1 MSDMHIFL
9 TGEVQCGKSTVID
22 RVLAQL
28 NCAIGGFRSGFDEHR
43 DQTDRWLYMW
53 DVAFPPTRDE
63 AHYVVR
69 FTSDRPEVLL
79 HRFDEIGSSA
89 LRRARE
95 TGAQLIVM
103 DECGRFEGKAEDFKH
118 EIFSA
123 LDGDIPVLG
132 VVRQGYHGWLDD
144 IRNHPKVTVL
154 TVTEEN
160 RDDLPAQILTLL
172 HRNEGFPMEL
182 QTALEQLKQ
191 LQIKQY
197 AYHCAQSSLYL
208 DAVTVAPRDTSD
220 GRGVA
225 LGILAGESHKLFSDP
240 AVGELLDFLT
250 EHANELDHS
259 QRRQVEELRRS
270 WRQLSRIPAEE
281 YMEYAMLTNQASD
294 VWHRAKEES
303 NFELFRPVLE
313 KLVAFN
319 RKFAGYY
326 DSTKAPYDALLNE
339 YERGVDMTYLDEF
352 FSAIRSRLVPLL
364 RAIGE
369 KKQIDDSFLY
379 RHYPLDA
386 QRKFSD
392 YLMEVLGLD
401 RAHCTIGETEHPFT
415 LEFNNKDVRITTKY
429 HADNVAD
436 SMYSVIH
443 EGGHAK
449 YELQIDDDLQYTCLA
464 GGVSMGVHESQSRFY
479 ENIIG
484 RSLPFVQAVFP
495 RMQEFFPEQLADVT
509 AEQFY
514 RAVNKAQP
522 SLIRTEA
529 DELTYSFHVMVR
541 YEIEKQLIAGT
552 LEVKDVPT
560 EWNRLYKEYL
570 GVDVP
575 DDKRGC
581 LQDSHWSGG
590 SFGYFPSYAL
600 GSAYAAQML
609 RCMEKDIDVWGS
621 VAQGDLTGV
630 SNWLKDKVH
639 RFGCLLE
646 PAQVVE
652 NAVGKFDPTFY
663 VDYLAEKYSAL
674 YEL

>member
-1 MSDMHIFL
+1 
-9 TGEVQCGKSTVID
+9 
-22 RVLAQL
+22 
-28 NCAIGGFRSGFDEHR
+28 
-43 DQTDRWLYMW
+43 
-53 DVAFPPTRDE
+53 
-63 AHYVVR
+63 
-69 FTSDRPEVLL
+69 
-79 HRFDEIGSSA
+79 
-89 LRRARE
+89 
-95 TGAQLIVM
+95 
-103 DECGRFEGKAEDFKH
+103 
-118 EIFSA
+118 
-123 LDGDIPVLG
+123 
-132 VVRQGYHGWLDD
+132 
-144 IRNHPKVTVL
+144 
-154 TVTEEN
+154 
-160 RDDLPAQILTLL
+160 
-172 HRNEGFPMEL
+172 MEL
-182 QTALEQLKQ
+182 QQALEQLKE
-191 LQIKQY
+191 LQVKQY
-197 AYHCAQSSLYL
+197 AYNCAQSALYL
-208 DAVTVAPRDTSD
+208 DGVTVAPRDTSE

-240 AVGELLDFLT
+240 KVGELLEFLT
-250 EHANELDHS
+250 QHAGELELS
-259 QRRQVEELRRS
+259 QRRQVEELLRAY
-270 WRQLSRIPAEE
+270 RQLSRIPAEE
-281 YMEYAMLTNQASD
+281 YMEYAVLTNEASD

-303 NFELFRPVLE
+303 NFDLFRPVLE

-339 YERGVDMTYLDEF
+339 YERGVDMAYLDEF
-352 FSAIRSRLVPLL
+352 FAAIRSKLVPLI
-364 RAIGE
+364 RAVGE
-369 KKQIDDSFLY
+369 AEQIDDSFLHL
-379 RHYPLDA
+379 HYPVED

-415 LEFNNKDVRITTKY
+415 LNFNNKDVRITTNY
-429 HADNVAD
+429 QENNVAD

-443 EGGHAK
+443 EGGHAM
-449 YELQIDDDLQYTCLA
+449 YELQVGDEIQYTCLA

-484 RSLPFVQAVFP
+484 RSLPFVQAIFP
-495 RMQEFFPEQLADVT
+495 RMKEIFPAQLGGVT

-541 YEIEKQLIAGT
+541 YEIEKQLIGGT
-552 LEVKDVPT
+552 LEVKDIPA

-609 RCMEKDIDVWGS
+609 RSMEQEMDVWGP
-621 VAQGDLTGV
+621 VAQGDLSAV
-630 SNWLKDKVH
+630 SAWLGDKVH

-652 NAVGKFDPTFY
+652 NACGKFDPMVY
-663 VDYLAEKYSAL
+663 VDYLVEKYSEL
-674 YEL
+674 YEIN